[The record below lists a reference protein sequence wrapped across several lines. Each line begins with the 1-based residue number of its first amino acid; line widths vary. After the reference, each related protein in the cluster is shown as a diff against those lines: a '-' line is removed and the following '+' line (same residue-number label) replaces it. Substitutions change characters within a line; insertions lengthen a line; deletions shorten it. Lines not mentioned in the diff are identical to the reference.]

1 MNPSLRCWLLQRY
14 WRNKMTQHEYIFIA
28 VSIILGLAITR
39 LLNIAAMITRAH
51 SRVIFHWSSALW
63 MCSIMLYILQ
73 LWWIGWG
80 LRIIENW
87 TFLDF
92 IVLMFS
98 SACIYGAAEMALTA
112 PEKGAVDMLK
122 DSQELGRLSALSMLL
137 YFLVGPYVNIFMYDN
152 AVLPSLVVPFV
163 GIVLMVLVIT
173 LPARFKLWS
182 LLFSIYSLCVLIV
195 TV

>member
-1 MNPSLRCWLLQRY
+1 
-14 WRNKMTQHEYIFIA
+14 MTQHEYIFIA

-80 LRIIENW
+80 LRVIENW

-122 DSQELGRLSALSMLL
+122 DSQELGRLSALFMLL
-137 YFLVGPYVNIFMYDN
+137 YFLVGPYVNILMYDN

>member
-1 MNPSLRCWLLQRY
+1 
-14 WRNKMTQHEYIFIA
+14 MTQHEYIFIA

-80 LRIIENW
+80 LRVIENW